1 MKQKPNVVDLSTDIS
16 ECRTRALNLLARREH
31 TERELRAKL
40 LAKGFAVE
48 IIAQVIQQLAEK
60 NFLSDNRFAELY
72 VQQRARKGYGP
83 LRIQQELQQRGV
95 ATEIVEQVL
104 TAYQSQWLENAHRA
118 WQKYLRLHPEAELAK
133 QQKFLLYRGF
143 SFEQIKNIRT

>member
-1 MKQKPNVVDLSTDIS
+1 MLKTVDELSPQDVS

-31 TERELRAKL
+31 SERELYLKL
-40 LAKGFAVE
+40 IARDFAEEV
-48 IIAQVIQQLAEK
+48 ILQVIQQLVAK
-60 NFLSDNRFAELY
+60 NFLSDLRFAELY

-95 ATEIVEQVL
+95 QVELIEQTL
-104 TAYQSQWLENAHRA
+104 AAYHSEWVGNAQQA
-118 WQKYLRLHPEAELAK
+118 WQKYMRLHPQAEFTK

-143 SFEQIKNIRT
+143 SFEQIRAAIKN